1 MREDI
6 RYAFRGMRRSPA
18 FTLVAVFT
26 LALGIGANTAIFSLA
41 DTLVLKPLPV
51 DKPEEL
57 RAVFQVLRI
66 AGRALKAGTEIS
78 YSLYVNLRDHGDAF
92 NGAAA
97 FSQLDD
103 LSIVA
108 SDPASAQIGSAAFVT
123 HNYFGVLGVAPRL
136 GRSFRAGEDLP
147 SSGSHLVVLSDRFW
161 RRAFGGDSGVL
172 GKTIRIADQPFMVIG
187 VTPPEFFGAVLGRF
201 PDVYLPLG
209 SQGSV
214 QPGNVAAADPSY
226 WFVHVVGRLGRAV
239 DDQAAAGRLTTIM
252 QASFQGNPKPVIEL
266 LPVDTAFSDV
276 RTRFLRPA
284 QVLMVLV
291 VTVLFIACA
300 NVAVMLLSRNI
311 TRQKE
316 IAIRMAIGA
325 DAGRVARQLITEG
338 LLLSLIAA
346 AIGLALVPA
355 ATQALVALLPGG
367 ATPMALNVAIDG
379 RVLIFTAVI
388 SIVAALL
395 FASVPAVRAMKFDTT
410 GALVDRERGGSG
422 ASNRLGGVL
431 VVAQVAMALVIVAGA
446 VLLVRTLRDLSTFN
460 PGYDTDRVLLLEV
473 TAGNRGFTPERRAAY
488 YRELLDRLSSIPT
501 AQSVSMAQLGF
512 LDRENR
518 TTGSINV
525 PGPASLSDDERLVQ
539 VYFVGPRF
547 FDTVGIPVLR
557 GRDFTAADMAGPR
570 VAAINETAARRFFGQ
585 TDPIGSSVN
594 NTTQVLAVVGDSRY
608 HDLRDES
615 VPAMFIPYTQTR
627 IRERMVFSVRAS
639 GDAAAAMLRE
649 ARALDPLVPMRVTAL
664 KEVRERSLSQERLLA
679 ILSGFF
685 ALTAL
690 VLLAIGL
697 FGLVTFK
704 VRQRTAEIG
713 IRLALGAHP
722 DRVVWLVLQQPLKL
736 AAAGVIVGVP
746 AALVVSRLM
755 STLLF
760 GLAPG
765 DVPTMAGAA
774 LGVLLI
780 VAASTAW
787 PAWRAARFDP
797 VVALR
802 RE

>member
-6 RYAFRGMRRSPA
+6 RYALRGMHRSPG
-18 FTLVAVFT
+18 FTLVAVLT

-66 AGRALKAGTEIS
+66 AGRALKSGTEIP
-78 YSLYVNLRDHGDAF
+78 YSLYVKLRDQGEAF
-92 NGAAA
+92 NATMA

-108 SDPASAQIGSAAFVT
+108 SETASAQIGSAAFVT
-123 HNYFGVLGVAPRL
+123 DNYFSVLGVAPRL
-136 GRSFRAGEDLP
+136 GRSFSTSEDLP
-147 SSGSHLVVLSDRFW
+147 SSGSHLAVLSDRFW

-172 GKTIRIADQPFMVIG
+172 GKTIRIADQPFTVIG

-239 DDQAAAGRLTTIM
+239 DDYAAAGRLTTVM
-252 QASFQGNPKPVIEL
+252 QDSFRGNPKPVIEL
-266 LPVDTAFSDV
+266 LPIDTAFSDV

-291 VTVLFIACA
+291 GTVLFIACA
-300 NVAVMLLSRNI
+300 NVAVMLLSRNL

-325 DAGRVARQLITEG
+325 GAGRVARQLITEG

-367 ATPMALNVAIDG
+367 ATPMALNVAVDG
-379 RVLIFTAVI
+379 RVLIFSAVI

-395 FASVPAVRAMKFDTT
+395 FASVPAVRALKFDTT
-410 GALVDRERGGSG
+410 GALVDRERGGAG
-422 ASNRLGGVL
+422 ASTRLGGVL

-446 VLLVRTLRDLSTFN
+446 VLLVRTLHDLSTFN
-460 PGYDTDRVLLLEV
+460 PGYHTDRVLLLEV

-488 YRELLDRLSSIPT
+488 YRDLFDRLSSIPA

-512 LDRENR
+512 LDRDNR

-547 FDTVGIPVLR
+547 FDTVGIPILR
-557 GRDFTAADMAGPR
+557 GRDFTAADMTGSR
-570 VAAINETAARRFFGQ
+570 VAAINQTAARRFFGQ

-639 GDAAAAMLRE
+639 DDAAAAMLRE

-713 IRLALGAHP
+713 IRLALGARP
-722 DRVVWLVLQQPLKL
+722 DRVVWLVMQQPLQL
-736 AAAGVIVGVP
+736 AAAGVILGVP
-746 AALVVSRLM
+746 AALTVARLM

-760 GLAPG
+760 GLTPG
-765 DVPTMAGAA
+765 DAPTMAGAA

-787 PAWRAARFDP
+787 PAWRASRLDP